1 MNFVLG
7 FLYAL
12 AAQILTFFQL
22 QGQFKYEW
30 AKENPFLFQFGIATA
45 KTSAADLVAQM
56 VAEKKFPWV

>member
-12 AAQILTFFQL
+12 AAQILTFLQL

-30 AKENPFLFQFGIATA
+30 AKENPFPNVYVMEYSTYHFCT
-45 KTSAADLVAQM
+45 
-56 VAEKKFPWV
+56 